1 MFLRPP
7 EVGFYGKLPS
17 HGDFLSRRVSE
28 AFVRAWDAWLQ
39 ECMAASRHALG
50 AERWLDVYLTSPAW
64 RFGCAA
70 GACGPEPVVGL
81 MVPSVDRVGRYFPLT
96 VVAELP
102 HEISLLTAAATLD
115 SFFEGA
121 ERLAIETLAADRIDL
136 ESFDRH
142 VSELGSTFAAATN
155 ARSVLLDQAAGALL
169 NGNADAR
176 WQIPI
181 GSPSELTAAFEQA
194 VSHRLSAV
202 YDPLMLW
209 WTGGSGAVEPSCLVM
224 KGLPPADMFAAL
236 LDGSWSEHQWTAIP
250 AHVDVGSA
258 ATDSLV
264 DDPMPPRF
272 RSAAATDVGLVRKVN
287 QDAFLERSD
296 AGLWAV
302 ADGIGGHSDGDV
314 ASRMICDAL
323 ADFTPEASFERV
335 IEGVQRR
342 LEEVNEHLVRVSQRP
357 VNPVVCGSTVVMFL
371 ARGTRCAVLWA
382 GDSRAYRLREG
393 RFEQLT
399 RDHSLAAL
407 GEVTSGEE
415 ANAITRAV
423 GGAPTLTLDAYR
435 DRTRPG
441 DRFLLCSDGLTRVL
455 GDSDIADMVASDAIE
470 ESVSK
475 LIKSTR
481 ERGAPDNVTV
491 IIVEAYADSMD
502 RGPAR

>member
-28 AFVRAWDAWLQ
+28 AFVRVWDAWLQ
-39 ECMAASRHALG
+39 ECMAASRRALG

-70 GACGPEPVVGL
+70 GTCGPEPLVGL

-96 VVAELP
+96 VVAQLP
-102 HEISLLTAAATLD
+102 REISPLTAAATLD
-115 SFFEGA
+115 SFFEAA
-121 ERLAIETLAADRIDL
+121 ERLAIETLAAERIDL
-136 ESFDRH
+136 DSFDQH
-142 VSELGSTFAAATN
+142 VSDLGSALAAAHG
-155 ARSVLLDQAAGALL
+155 ARTVLLDHAAGGLL
-169 NGNADAR
+169 NGNAEAR

-181 GSPSELTAAFEQA
+181 GSPSELISAFEQA
-194 VSHRLSAV
+194 VSHRLSAI

-236 LDGSWSEHQWTAIP
+236 LDGSWAEHQWNAIP
-250 AHVDVGSA
+250 AHVSLGPET
-258 ATDSLV
+258 TDPLV
-264 DDPMPPRF
+264 DDPTPPRF
-272 RSAAATDVGLVRKVN
+272 RSAGASDVGLVRKVN

-296 AGLWAV
+296 VGLWAV

-323 ADFTPEASFERV
+323 ADFTPVASFEGV
-335 IEGVQRR
+335 IEAVQRR
-342 LEEVNEHLVRVSQRP
+342 LDEVNEHLVRAGGRAVD
-357 VNPVVCGSTVVMFL
+357 PVVCGSTVVMFL

-382 GDSRAYRLREG
+382 GDSRVYRLREG

-399 RDHSLAAL
+399 RDHSLAEL
-407 GEVTSGEE
+407 GEAAGNE

-423 GGAPTLTLDAYR
+423 GGAPTLTLDKYR

-455 GDSDIADMVASDAIE
+455 GHSDIASMVASEAIE

-491 IIVEAYADSMD
+491 IVVEAYADSTD
-502 RGPAR
+502 PGPAR

>member
-28 AFVRAWDAWLQ
+28 AFVRVWDAWLQ
-39 ECMAASRHALG
+39 ECLAVSRAALG

-70 GACGPEPVVGL
+70 GTCGPEPLVGV

-102 HEISLLTAAATLD
+102 REMSLLTAAATLE

-121 ERLAIETLAADRIDL
+121 ERLAIETLAAERIDL
-136 ESFDRH
+136 DSFDQH
-142 VSELGSTFAAATN
+142 VSNLGSTLAAADS
-155 ARSVLLDQAAGALL
+155 ARTVLLDHAAGGLL
-169 NGNADAR
+169 NGNAEAR

-181 GSPSELTAAFEQA
+181 GSPSELASAFEQA
-194 VSHRLSAV
+194 VAHRLSAI

-209 WTGGSGAVEPSCLVM
+209 WTGGSDAVEPSCLVM
-224 KGLPPADMFAAL
+224 KALPPADMFAAL
-236 LDGSWSEHQWTAIP
+236 LDGSWSEHQWNAIP
-250 AHVDVGSA
+250 AHVSPGPA
-258 ATDSLV
+258 AADPLI
-264 DDPMPPRF
+264 DDPLPPRF

-302 ADGIGGHSDGDV
+302 ADGIGGHSDGEV

-323 ADFTPEASFERV
+323 ADFTPDASFERV

-342 LEEVNEHLVRVSQRP
+342 LEDVNEHLVRAGQRP
-357 VNPVVCGSTVVMFL
+357 VNPVVCGSTVVTFL
-371 ARGTRCAVLWA
+371 ARGTRCALLWA

-399 RDHSLAAL
+399 RDHSLAEL
-407 GEVTSGEE
+407 GEVAAGDE

-423 GGAPTLTLDAYR
+423 GGAPTLTLDVYR

-455 GDSDIADMVASDAIE
+455 GDSDIASMVASEAIRE
-470 ESVSK
+470 GVSK
-475 LIKSTR
+475 LVKSTR

-491 IIVEAYADSMD
+491 IIVEAYADSTD
-502 RGPAR
+502 PGPAR